1 MPELPEVETVRRGLA
16 PVMLGARID
25 KVVLRRAD
33 IRFPFPASFERR
45 LTGRRIVDMSRRAK
59 YLLFGLDSDET
70 LIAHLGMSGSF
81 RIEKTAVSTPGS
93 FLHERSKDP
102 KHDHVVMVLDN
113 GYVVTYNDPR
123 RFGFMDLAASGALA
137 DHPRLSGL
145 GAEPLA
151 PEFDA
156 PFLAKLFAGA
166 RTSLKAG
173 LLDQKRIAGL
183 GNIYVC
189 EALFRARLAP
199 SRPASIL
206 ADGRG
211 APTRAAGA
219 IAEAIR
225 NVLEE
230 AIEAGGSTLR
240 DHRQANGEFGY
251 FQHVFKVY
259 DREGLRCV
267 RERCR
272 GIIARTV
279 HSGRS
284 TFYCGI
290 CQR

>member
-59 YLLFGLDSDET
+59 YLLFRLDSDET

-173 LLDQKRIAGL
+173 LLDQKRVAGL

-211 APTRAAGA
+211 APTRAAAA